1 METVLERLAR
11 GSRVALIRLRSLGD
25 CVLTTPAIEI
35 LRRCRPDLK
44 IAVVVE
50 PRFGALF
57 ENNPDIDA
65 VLPPRLADLRRWRP
79 DLAINLHGGTR
90 SLALTSACNARFRA
104 GFAHLRG
111 ARLYNIRVP
120 TAQEIFGVERKVH
133 TAEHLASVIF
143 YLGAERCDIPKAKLF
158 TKGAVEPR
166 PIAVIHPLASAPDK
180 TWPAENFVAIA
191 GCLRDRWGLE
201 PVFIGA
207 ATDDLN
213 TFREFKTIAGASLSE
228 IKSLIASAS
237 LFIGNDSGPAHIA
250 AAVKTPLVVLF
261 GPASSQRWRP
271 WRAPA
276 EVVQNYFACNP
287 CAMYTCE
294 AFDEPECIRSISVEQ
309 VMGAVDRLL
318 GNLKYSI

>member
-44 IAVVVE
+44 IGVVVE
-50 PRFGALF
+50 ARFAAVF
-57 ENNPDIDA
+57 DNNPDIDA
-65 VLPPRLADLRRWRP
+65 VLPPRLVDLRRWGP
-79 DLAINLHGGTR
+79 DLVVNLHGGTR
-90 SLALTSACNARFRA
+90 SLALTSACNAQFRA

-111 ARLYNIRVP
+111 ARLYNVRVP
-120 TAQEIFGVERKVH
+120 TAQEILGIDRKVH

-143 YLGAERCDIPKAKLF
+143 YLGAERCEVPKAKLF
-158 TKGAVEPR
+158 ATGTVEPR

-191 GCLRDRWGLE
+191 ACLRDRWRLE

-207 ATDDLN
+207 ATDNLDA
-213 TFREFKTIAGASLSE
+213 FREFKTIAGASLAE

-237 LFIGNDSGPAHIA
+237 LFIGNDSGPAHMA
-250 AAVKTPLVVLF
+250 AALDTPLVVLF
-261 GPASSQRWRP
+261 GNSDPVIWAP
-271 WRAPA
+271 WKATA
-276 EVVQNYFACNP
+276 EALIAEGPIQ
-287 CAMYTCE
+287 
-294 AFDEPECIRSISVEQ
+294 SILADQVLMAVE
-309 VMGAVDRLL
+309 RLPVTA
-318 GNLKYSI
+318 